1 MMTLIEQFEYSGKVV
16 KLWSGFNI
24 SNVIGHSKSGKDG
37 YMIVILDVNEEK
49 ISFQRDVKINTVL
62 GNMKDLDFFDLLTL
76 LENKYLMFYQSLGDK
91 DQELIKILKSKFFES
106 QIR

>member
-1 MMTLIEQFEYSGKVV
+1 MTLIEQFSYSGKVV
-16 KLWSGFNI
+16 KFWSGFDI
-24 SNVIGHSKSGKDG
+24 SSVFGHSKSGKDG

-106 QIR
+106 QI